1 MTILGILQLLIILVF
16 QGIGFAVMALIIM
29 LLLKGIKA
37 LDLYKEKVT
46 LEISKLQLETSDKQ
60 KSEDE
65 V

>member
-1 MTILGILQLLIILVF
+1 
-16 QGIGFAVMALIIM
+16 MALIIM

-46 LEISKLQLETSDKQ
+46 LEINKLQAEISDKQ
-60 KSEDE
+60 KVEDE